1 MATHHGKE
9 GVVKAGGTGIGEL
22 TGFTLETTADV
33 VEDTALTDATKSFL
47 AGRTSFSGTLE
58 MSYDETDSPQQTLTA
73 GSSISFVLLPEGNAS
88 GDESFTG
95 TGIVT
100 GMSVS
105 VPLDGITTSSREHIN
120 PIRGA
125 SILPFVGQSALN

>member
-9 GVVKAGGTGIGEL
+9 GVVKAGGTAIGEL

-33 VEDTALTDATKSFL
+33 VEDTQLSDATKSFL

-58 MSYDETDSPQQTLTA
+58 MNYDETDSPQQTLTV
-73 GSSISFVLLPEGNAS
+73 GSSIDVVLLPEGNSS

-95 TGIVT
+95 SGIII
-100 GMSVS
+100 GMSVNNAMDAVITRS
-105 VPLDGITTSSREHIN
+105 VTFQGTGDLT
-120 PIRGA
+120 RGT
-125 SILPFVGQSALN
+125 V

>member
-9 GVVKAGGTGIGEL
+9 GVVTAGGTGIGEL

-33 VEDTALTDATKSFL
+33 VEDTALTDATKSFV

-58 MSYDETDSPQQTLTA
+58 MSYDESDSPQQTLTA

-105 VPLDGITTSSREHIN
+105 IPLDGITTRSVTFQGT
-120 PIRGA
+120 GA
-125 SILPFVGQSALN
+125 LTRATV

>member
-33 VEDTALTDATKSFL
+33 VEDTQLSDSTKSFV

-73 GSSISFVLLPEGNAS
+73 GTSISFVLGAEGDGS
-88 GDESFTG
+88 GDEIFSG
-95 TGIVT
+95 SGIVT

-105 VPLDGITTSSREHIN
+105 VPLDGITTRSVTFQGTGALT
-120 PIRGA
+120 RGTA
-125 SILPFVGQSALN
+125 

>member
-9 GVVKAGGTGIGEL
+9 GVVTAGGTGIGEL

-33 VEDTALTDATKSFL
+33 VEDTALTDATKSFV

-88 GDESFTG
+88 GDEKFTG

-105 VPLDGITTSSREHIN
+105 IPLDGITTRSVTFQGT
-120 PIRGA
+120 GA
-125 SILPFVGQSALN
+125 LTRATV

>member
-9 GVVKAGGTGIGEL
+9 GVVKAGGTAIGEL

-33 VEDTALTDATKSFL
+33 VEDTELSDATKSFL

-58 MSYDETDSPQQTLTA
+58 MSYDETDSPQQTLTV
-73 GSSISFVLLPEGNAS
+73 GSSIAFILLPEGATS

-95 TGIVT
+95 SGIVT
-100 GMSVS
+100 GMSVVNAMDAVITRS
-105 VPLDGITTSSREHIN
+105 VTFQGTGALT
-120 PIRGA
+120 RGT
-125 SILPFVGQSALN
+125 V

>member
-9 GVVKAGGTGIGEL
+9 GVVTAGGTGIGEL

-33 VEDTALTDATKSFL
+33 VEDTQLSDSTKSFV

-73 GSSISFVLLPEGNAS
+73 GTSISFILAPEGNAS
-88 GDESFTG
+88 GDETFTG

-105 VPLDGITTSSREHIN
+105 IPLDGIITRSVTFQGTGTLT
-120 PIRGA
+120 RGTA
-125 SILPFVGQSALN
+125 

>member
-9 GVVKAGGTGIGEL
+9 GVVTAGGTGIGEL
-22 TGFTLETTADV
+22 TSYTLETTADV
-33 VEDTALTDATKSFL
+33 VEDSQLSDSTKSFV

-73 GSSISFVLLPEGNAS
+73 GTSISFILGPEGNAS
-88 GDESFTG
+88 GDEIFTG

-100 GMSVS
+100 GMTVN
-105 VPLDGITTSSREHIN
+105 VGLDAITTRSVTFQGT
-120 PIRGA
+120 GA
-125 SILPFVGQSALN
+125 LTRATV

>member
-9 GVVKAGGTGIGEL
+9 GVVKAGGTAIGEI

-33 VEDTALTDATKSFL
+33 VEDTELSDSTKSFL

-73 GSSISFVLLPEGNAS
+73 GTSIAFILLPEGDTS

-95 TGIVT
+95 SGIVT
-100 GMSVS
+100 GMSVNNS
-105 VPLDGITTSSREHIN
+105 MDAVISRTVTFQGT
-120 PIRGA
+120 GA
-125 SILPFVGQSALN
+125 LTIGTV